1 MRITLQTGFQWL
13 ILLCGVAVLAYVVL
27 MLQDVPRSE
36 RVRGV
41 SEALFLPGDRSAI
54 PMDTDAGRVQALPHD
69 WSQTDAGLQ
78 AGWYRIT
85 LRLDQVPDS
94 APDRQ
99 WAVYLPTVHMNA
111 AVYLNGA
118 LLGHGGRFSDP
129 VARNWNRP
137 LYFPIPSGLLQSGD
151 NRVDVRIKTEVSS
164 SGYLSA
170 VYVGAAATLAPFY
183 EARLFVKTTLKQFI
197 TLGMVVVGVFMA
209 ALWLYRRT
217 DPVYGWFAFTLLLW
231 AVHNVTLITVNLP
244 LPSRAWDWLRFTS
257 VLWFVIVALVFVK
270 RFLGQPA
277 PLLERSLYSVGLL
290 ASLAL
295 ALAEPPWLNVLG
307 ERVTDSATFV
317 IGVLLVGCMV
327 REQLRRH
334 NAEVFLIMMAVFLV
348 AALGGYDILV
358 VNHVID
364 PQRGHLLVYGAPI
377 FMLSF
382 AAILLG
388 RFIRALTEAE
398 TLNRDLGARVEERS
412 ELLARNYERL
422 RVLESQRVLV
432 EERERIMRDMH
443 DGIGGQLVSTLA
455 LIESGETGTPAVSA
469 AVRRALDDLR
479 LMIDS
484 LEEIEGDLLNV
495 LGAWRQRVEPY
506 LVSAG
511 LRMDWRV
518 QELPRL
524 TDFGP
529 QKALQIMRILQ
540 EAVANIIKHA
550 GADTITVETRRASGP
565 DGTDRVW
572 VVVRDNGRGLCTGG
586 ISQVPGR
593 GLYNMRRR
601 ASAIGAGL
609 EVEDIGGGT
618 RVVLWLPVPR
628 PG

>member
-13 ILLCGVAVLAYVVL
+13 ILICGVAVLAYVVL
-27 MLQDVPRSE
+27 LLQDVPRSE
-36 RVRGV
+36 GV
-41 SEALFLPGDRSAI
+41 HGVNEALFLPGDRSAI
-54 PMDTDAGRVQALPHD
+54 PTDTGVGRVQTLPHD
-69 WSQTDAGLQ
+69 WSQTDADLQ
-78 AGWYRIT
+78 AGWYRT
-85 LRLDQVPDS
+85 TVRLDQAPDS
-94 APDRQ
+94 APERQ

-111 AVYLNGA
+111 AVYLNGV

-137 LYFPIPSGLLQSGD
+137 LYFPIPGGLLQSGD
-151 NRVDVRIKTEVSS
+151 NRVDVRIKADMSG

-170 VYVGAAATLAPFY
+170 VYIGAAATLAPFY

-197 TLGMVVVGVFMA
+197 TLGMMVGGIFMA
-209 ALWLYRRT
+209 VLWLYRRT
-217 DPVYGWFAFTLLLW
+217 DPVYGWFALTLLLW

-244 LPSRAWDWLRFTS
+244 LSSRAWDWLRFTS
-257 VLWFVIVALVFVK
+257 VLWFVIAALVFVK
-270 RFLGQPA
+270 RFLGQRTPW
-277 PLLERSLYSVGLL
+277 LERSLYSVGLL

-295 ALAEPPWLNVLG
+295 ALAAPPWLYVLG
-307 ERVTDSATFV
+307 ERVTDSVTFV

-334 NAEVFLIMMAVFLV
+334 DGEVFQIMMTVFLV
-348 AALGGYDILV
+348 AGLGGYDVLA
-358 VNHVID
+358 VNHFVD
-364 PQRGHLLVYGAPI
+364 PQNGHLLLYGAPI

-382 AAILLG
+382 AAILLE

-398 TLNRDLGARVEERS
+398 TLNRELGERVEERS
-412 ELLARNYERL
+412 EWLARNYERL
-422 RVLESQRVLV
+422 RVLERQRVLV

-455 LIESGETGTPAVSA
+455 LIESGETGAHAVST

-484 LEEIEGDLLNV
+484 LEEVEGNLLTV

-524 TDFGP
+524 ADFGP
-529 QKALQIMRILQ
+529 QKALQVMRILQ
-540 EAVANIIKHA
+540 ETVANIIKHA
-550 GADTITVETRRASGP
+550 GADLVTVETRLVPGP
-565 DGTDRVW
+565 EGAERVW
-572 VVVRDNGRGLCTGG
+572 VTVQDNGRGLCTGG
-586 ISQVPGR
+586 VSQVPGR

-601 ASAIGAGL
+601 ARAIGAGL

-618 RVVLWLPVPR
+618 RVALWLPLLR
-628 PG
+628 PD